1 MFARLMDLRCHEIL
15 ENINE
20 VLNWFRFP
28 SDHTLKWDN
37 PSSFPLSILLGLAAT
52 LCCGSG
58 QLQIYAPNPE
68 VE

>member
-1 MFARLMDLRCHEIL
+1 MHCDLA
-15 ENINE
+15 
-20 VLNWFRFP
+20 
-28 SDHTLKWDN
+28 LKWDDN

-58 QLQIYAPNPE
+58 QLQIYSPNPE